1 VIKTSTHA
9 GEEGIALR
17 SEATRRLAIVFATFV
32 LVALAKFGALAQ
44 SNSPKSGRVG
54 CPHCVNDGSPISRA
68 LQRADELHAAFK
80 TNEAL
85 AELFKVLELSPQNA
99 EALSKIAR
107 VYIDLGDLIAEFTP
121 DWEAKRLKQYQIAE
135 QYARRA
141 VKADPNGTWGYFYI
155 AASLGSIAA
164 LSPVPKQIDL
174 AGEIRGAVEKA
185 IALDPQNGFAYHVY
199 GVWHRRMAEI
209 GKLSRMFA
217 AVLYDRAIPKGSFE
231 QSIEY
236 LKKAIT
242 LNPTVIAS
250 RLELAQSYAAVENWS
265 LARSFLTSIRE
276 LPIQFSDD
284 ARHKQKAEQLLEEI
298 KGR

>member
-1 VIKTSTHA
+1 M
-9 GEEGIALR
+9 
-17 SEATRRLAIVFATFV
+17 
-32 LVALAKFGALAQ
+32 
-44 SNSPKSGRVG
+44 GRVG
-54 CPHCVNDGSPISRA
+54 CPHCVNDGAPISRA
-68 LQRADELHAAFK
+68 LQRADALHAAFK

-85 AELFKVLELSPQNA
+85 AELFKVLDLSPQNA

-107 VYIDLGDLIAEFTP
+107 VYIDFGDLIAESTP
-121 DWEAKRLKQYQIAE
+121 DWEARRLKQYQIAE

-174 AGEIRGAVEKA
+174 AGEIRSAVEKA
-185 IALDPQNGFAYHVY
+185 IALDPRNGFAYHVY
-199 GVWHRRMAEI
+199 GVWHRKMAEI
-209 GKLSRMFA
+209 GMMSRMFA
-217 AVLYDRAIPKGSFE
+217 AVLYDGSIPKGSFE

-242 LNPTVIAS
+242 LNPNVIAS
-250 RLELAQSYAAVENWS
+250 RLELARSYVAVENWS
-265 LARSFLTSIRE
+265 LARSFLTSIGE

-284 ARHKQKAEQLLEEI
+284 AKHKQKAEQLLEEI
-298 KGR
+298 RGR